1 VNELINQARK
11 HRRLLL
17 TLMAIIIPLAIIV
30 LAITRISARASI
42 ETLTAAW
49 SNSGHAD
56 YTAQSF
62 TFWDEN
68 DPPLIPAN
76 CATCHSLH
84 GILDFL
90 GERGTP
96 AGSVS
101 HDMPIGTVVSC
112 LACHNNAAHQMSSVT
127 FPSGAVVNARESAEA
142 TCLQCHQGTESTASV
157 NEAIAGLD
165 DDVVSDQLGFINVHY
180 HVAAATLMGTTA
192 QGGYEYPGMQYV
204 GRFEHTSDFQSC
216 HSCHN
221 PHHLRVE
228 PLVCSTCHVNVR
240 GPDDL
245 RLIRQDRTD
254 YDGDGDTR
262 TGIALEIDNF
272 HALLYQA
279 IRAYAAEVIG
289 APILYDSTRFP
300 YYFVDV
306 SNGGE
311 VDPADLHFGNR
322 FTQWTP
328 RLVRAAYN
336 YHFVQKDPGA
346 YAHNPRYVLQFLYD
360 SLHDL
365 NERVPVALDALQRP
379 QTR

>member
-1 VNELINQARK
+1 MNTLINQARK
-11 HRRLLL
+11 QRRLLL
-17 TLMAIIIPLAIIV
+17 TLAAIIIPAAIVLLAIV
-30 LAITRISARASI
+30 RISARASI
-42 ETLTAAW
+42 ESLTAAW
-49 SNSGHAD
+49 AESGHAD
-56 YTAQSF
+56 YAAQSF
-62 TFWDEN
+62 TFWDGN

-90 GERGTP
+90 GERGAP

-112 LACHNNAAHQMSSVT
+112 SACHNNAAHALTSVT
-127 FPSGAVVNARESAEA
+127 FPSGAVVEVRQNGEA
-142 TCLQCHQGTESTASV
+142 TCLLCHQGTESTASV
-157 NEAIAGLD
+157 NEAVAGLD
-165 DDVVSDQLGFINVHY
+165 DDVVSEQLGFINVHY

-192 QGGYEYPGMQYV
+192 QGGYEYPSMQYM
-204 GRFEHTSDFQSC
+204 GRFEHTKGFQSC
-216 HSCHN
+216 DSCHN

-228 PLVCSTCHVNVR
+228 PLACSACHVNVT

-245 RLIRQDRTD
+245 RMIRQSRID

-262 TGIALEIDNF
+262 TGIAVEIDNV

-279 IRAYAAEVIG
+279 IQAYAAEVI
-289 APILYDSTRFP
+289 ATPIHYSSTRFP
-300 YYFVDV
+300 YFFVDL

-311 VDPADLHFGNR
+311 IDPADLNFGNR
-322 FTQWTP
+322 YTQWTP
-328 RLVRAAYN
+328 RLVRVAYN

-346 YAHNPRYVLQFLYD
+346 YAHNPRYVLQLLYD

-365 NERVPVALDALQRP
+365 NERVPVAIGALQRP
-379 QTR
+379 QAR